1 MAKITALAWI
11 TSDWS
16 TRSTPASA
24 SWHPLQGHERC
35 FSIACF
41 GTFRTEKT
49 RLPDELANLPLAGP
63 ARAWAESVLNGRSWR
78 N

>member
-24 SWHPLQGHERC
+24 SWRPLQGHEHC
-35 FSIACF
+35 FSIVCF
-41 GTFRTEKT
+41 GTFRTERKL
-49 RLPDELANLPLAGP
+49 LPDALANLPLAGP
-63 ARAWAESVLNGRSWR
+63 ARAWAESVWTGRT
-78 N
+78 